1 MRGLSPSVETRIC
14 LGVPFE
20 KLTTQS
26 LPGLFQG
33 DNKMKL
39 LVLPVGILVLS
50 VRIASTTQSRSQVL
64 CITAQS
70 AAWSSEQRGTTL
82 MLSVHSSPT
91 EVNRNPSVLY
101 ICPWAD
107 TQMIRGLL
115 CALAHKVLTKLSRG

>member
-39 LVLPVGILVLS
+39 LVLPVGNSCFECTHCQHHTEQISGSVHYCPVCSLVLRAARHHTHAFS
-50 VRIASTTQSRSQVL
+50 
-64 CITAQS
+64 AQ
-70 AAWSSEQRGTTL
+70 
-82 MLSVHSSPT
+82 
-91 EVNRNPSVLY
+91 
-101 ICPWAD
+101 
-107 TQMIRGLL
+107 
-115 CALAHKVLTKLSRG
+115 